1 MCGRAVPLRCP
12 ADVDSRRF
20 PGWLKLNLGVRVA
33 RYARFAAAANAPGGA
48 GIVARTLGLQ
58 LANQTG
64 KFETI
69 N

>member
-1 MCGRAVPLRCP
+1 
-12 ADVDSRRF
+12 
-20 PGWLKLNLGVRVA
+20 LKLNLGVRLT

-48 GIVARTLGLQ
+48 GMVARALALQ

>member
-1 MCGRAVPLRCP
+1 MPGLLRREDD
-12 ADVDSRRF
+12 AD
-20 PGWLKLNLGVRVA
+20 A
-33 RYARFAAAANAPGGA
+33 RGGA
-48 GIVARTLGLQ
+48 GKVARALALQ